1 MDKETLQNGLKTIR
15 DGLIGK
21 QNTNRYQRPHFTIR
35 PLAAMLRDLVNMKPV
50 DWYAYAFSR
59 EPLNGKFTDEQR
71 IQYTKEAI
79 ACGVEYA
86 QKIMKQYGSKSPV
99 MIAEKMGMEVSY
111 PDYPEKTDRV
121 LFGEF
126 KEPNKIMIYMD
137 AVNKASKSLK
147 EPGVKDVL
155 TSHLNVK
162 NLLLAHELFH
172 NVEDKYRK
180 EIYTRT
186 KKIRLWH
193 IGPLH
198 NDSEIF
204 TLGEI
209 AGMAFAQELCGLPYS
224 PFVMD
229 VFLVYGYSPEEASG
243 LYEEI
248 MERSGMTPCDADG
261 NHSTEAELTVNN

>member
-1 MDKETLQNGLKTIR
+1 MDKETFQNGLKTIK

-21 QNTNRYQRPHFTIR
+21 QNTSRYERPHFKIR
-35 PLAAMLRDLVNMKPV
+35 PLDEMLANLVKIEPI
-50 DWYAYAFSR
+50 DWRNYAFSR
-59 EPLNGKFTDEQR
+59 EPLNGKLTDEQR
-71 IQYTKEAI
+71 FEFAKDSI
-79 ACGVEYA
+79 ACGIEYA
-86 QKIMKQYGSKSPV
+86 QKIMKQYGSKNPV
-99 MIAEKMGMEVSY
+99 LIAQKMGMNVTY

-126 KEPNKIMIYMD
+126 KEPNNIMIYMD
-137 AVNKASKSLK
+137 AVKKATKSLN
-147 EPGVKDVL
+147 EPGVKEIL
-155 TSHLNVK
+155 TSHLNVS

-186 KKIRLWH
+186 KKIRLWN

-198 NDSEIF
+198 NDSEIY

-209 AGMAFAQELCGLPYS
+209 AGMAFAQEMCGLTYS

-248 MERSGMTPCDADG
+248 MERAGLKDK
-261 NHSTEAELTVNN
+261 LNNEN

>member
-1 MDKETLQNGLKTIR
+1 MDKETFQNGVKTIK
-15 DGLIGK
+15 DGMLGK
-21 QNTNRYQRPHFTIR
+21 QNANRYQRPHFTIR
-35 PLAAMLRDLVNMKPV
+35 PLDAMLKDLVAMKPV

-59 EPLNGKFTDEQR
+59 EPLNGKFNDEQR
-71 IQYTKEAI
+71 IQWTKEAI
-79 ACGVEYA
+79 DCGIEYA
-86 QKIMKQYGSKSPV
+86 QRIAKKYGSKNPV
-99 MIAEKMGMEVSY
+99 MIAEKMGMDVSY
-111 PDYPEKTDRV
+111 PDVPEKTDRV

-137 AVNKASKSLK
+137 AVNKASKSLREPDVK
-147 EPGVKDVL
+147 EVL
-155 TSHLNVK
+155 GSHLNVK

-172 NVEDKYRK
+172 HVEDEYRK

-186 KKIRLWH
+186 KKVRLWN

-198 NDSEIF
+198 NDSEVY

-248 MERSGMTPCDADG
+248 MERTGLVPCDADG
-261 NHSTEAELTVNN
+261 NYPEAE